1 MIFGILNATIN
12 LCKLLFVHVFSIQFR
27 YVSLAMCVFAESLNC
42 DGVKKRTKYS
52 LAQAWN
58 MGMGKWARQPSSS
71 WIRRNKTKIVIKL
84 NGLFVVDVSSWS
96 HGVCSYMHLMVL
108 AYVNGPCGSIGRS
121 FVKRPHRWLQQT
133 VFLFFGI
140 NVELIYGKWWFDS
153 QIVCLSEQKNTI
165 LCCGILQHILCE
177 MNLAHSLNKIAKR

>member
-1 MIFGILNATIN
+1 MCLAYNF
-12 LCKLLFVHVFSIQFR
+12 
-27 YVSLAMCVFAESLNC
+27 AMCVFAESLNC

-84 NGLFVVDVSSWS
+84 NGLFVVDDSSWS

-121 FVKRPHRWLQQT
+121 FVKRPHRWLYATNCFSLLRYKCRIDLWKMMIWQPNCLFERAKEHNSLLWNLTTHT
-133 VFLFFGI
+133 VWDEFGSFI
-140 NVELIYGKWWFDS
+140 K
-153 QIVCLSEQKNTI
+153 
-165 LCCGILQHILCE
+165 
-177 MNLAHSLNKIAKR
+177 